1 MMKRSICTLL
11 LTALAF
17 GASAQSLTLDE
28 CHRAAIEHNH
38 TIKNN
43 RLEIEA
49 ARQTR
54 REAFTKYFPQI
65 AAQGM
70 VFQAQHGLAQ
80 MDLDVPLPL
89 PGITNPL
96 TLPLSLGKRGL
107 AAGVVAV
114 QPVFAGLKIVNGNKL
129 ARLGE
134 EVGALQLHQS
144 ERDVREKTDAY
155 FWQIVSLKENLL
167 TLDAV
172 DRQLNEI
179 FRQAELSLQAGLVT
193 KNDLLRVELRRQ
205 EIASTRLKVE
215 NGIHIAKMML
225 AQHTGYDWRGFD
237 ISYASFS
244 LPEEPVKFY
253 IPTEEALDHRIEKQL
268 AEKNVEAQKY
278 RKRMERGK
286 NLPTI
291 GIGAG
296 YMHYNVTE
304 KDVNN
309 GLVFAQV
316 SLPISQW
323 WGGSHAVK
331 RAQIKERQAENDL
344 RHAEEML
351 TIEIEKTWSELQE
364 AYAEIDIARRSVSS
378 ATENLRQHRD
388 FYSAGTA
395 SLTDLLEAETIYTR
409 SKNDL
414 TAACAAYQ
422 TALSNYMRVT
432 GR

>member
-1 MMKRSICTLL
+1 MKKTLCTLL
-11 LTALAF
+11 LAGLTL
-17 GASAQSLTLDE
+17 GVSAQTLTLEE
-28 CHRAAIEHNH
+28 CRQAAIEHNH
-38 TIKNN
+38 TLKNSG
-43 RLEIEA
+43 LHIEA
-49 ARQTR
+49 ARHAR
-54 REAFTKYFPQI
+54 REAFTNYFPQI
-65 AAQGM
+65 SAQGM

-80 MDLDVPLPL
+80 MDLKVPLPL
-89 PGITNPL
+89 PGMSGPL
-96 TLPLSLGKRGL
+96 TLPLSIGKRGL

-114 QPVFAGLKIVNGNKL
+114 QPVFMGLKIINGNKL

-134 EVGALQLHQS
+134 EVSTLQYRQN
-144 ERDVREKTDAY
+144 ENDVYEKTDAY
-155 FWQIVSLKENLL
+155 YWQIVSLKEKLN

-179 FRQAELSLQAGLVT
+179 YRQAELSLKAGLVT
-193 KNDLLRVELRRQ
+193 KNDLLRVELRKQ

-215 NGIHIAKMML
+215 NGIHISKMLL
-225 AQHTGYDWRGFD
+225 AQHTGKDWHGFD
-237 ISYASFS
+237 ISCKTCPI
-244 LPEEPVKFY
+244 PEAPSKFY
-253 IPTEEALDHRIEKQL
+253 IPTEEALDQRVEKLL
-268 AEKNVEAQKY
+268 AEKNVEAHKY
-278 RKRMERGK
+278 QKRMERSK
-286 NLPTI
+286 NMPTV

-296 YMHYNVTE
+296 YMHYNFTE

-331 RAQIKERQAENDL
+331 RARIREQQAENDL

-378 ATENLRQHRD
+378 ATENLRQHTA
-388 FYSAGTA
+388 YYAAGTA
-395 SLTDLLEAETIYTR
+395 SLTELLDAETIFTR

-414 TAACAAYQ
+414 TDACANYQ